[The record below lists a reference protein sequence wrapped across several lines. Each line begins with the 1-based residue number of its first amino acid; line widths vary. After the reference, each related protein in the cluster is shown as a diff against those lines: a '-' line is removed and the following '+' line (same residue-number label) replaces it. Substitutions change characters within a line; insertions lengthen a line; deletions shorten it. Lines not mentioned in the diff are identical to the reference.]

1 MEYYSAIK
9 NNEFLIAPS
18 ASKKKLETAY
28 TSNIIAHLKALEQQ
42 QNKQKTAIIPKS
54 SRWQEIII
62 LTAEINQVERK
73 QTLQSSKPGAD
84 FVKKQQDR

>member
-1 MEYYSAIK
+1 MEYYSAVK
-9 NNEFLIAPS
+9 NNEYFIPPS

-28 TSNIIAHLKALEQQ
+28 TRNIIAHLKALEQQ
-42 QNKQKTAIIPKS
+42 QNKQKKTANIPKS

-73 QTLQSSKPGAD
+73 QTL
-84 FVKKQQDR
+84 